1 MLRKGLGVSLVLA
14 AILTGCGRA
23 SLPSTAT
30 SANGAGSAALA
41 AQAAANGIPE
51 ADQPALQAALDE
63 ISSEFMEDGEVRM
76 MAPPVTPS
84 EAQVKGGFWY
94 KSFVNSGIL
103 RGIGY
108 TMAAWP
114 VKRHFSKP
122 SKKDTIAPVRGAE
135 LEALKATLQ
144 PGDVIQCGND
154 GSFVHAI
161 MYLGDDKIVHAL
173 AQAGFGKSSIGV
185 RAETLTEYFNRTE
198 RDKVVVLRPKWTPE
212 QLGIAHDYAMSQVG
226 KKYDTLFLTDS
237 DDRHYCTE
245 LVYQCLT
252 RAGVAKIQPKLA
264 KFKWRLV
271 TNEEIRKSADLQL
284 VSRRNAD

>member
-1 MLRKGLGVSLVLA
+1 MLRKGLGIGLVLA
-14 AILTGCGRA
+14 AVLAGCGRA
-23 SLPSTAT
+23 NVATTGTA
-30 SANGAGSAALA
+30 AAAGGSSALA
-41 AQAAANGIPE
+41 AQAAANGLPAAE
-51 ADQPALQAALDE
+51 LPALQAALDE
-63 ISSEFMEDGEVRM
+63 LSSEFMEDGEVRM
-76 MAPPVTPS
+76 MAPPVVPS

-94 KSFVNSGIL
+94 QSMVKSSVL

-108 TMAAWP
+108 GLAAWP

-122 SKKDTIAPVRGAE
+122 SAKDTIAPVRGAE
-135 LEALKATLQ
+135 LEALKASLQ

-161 MYLGDDKIVHAL
+161 FYLGDDRIVHAL
-173 AQAGFGKSSIGV
+173 AQAGFGKKSIGV
-185 RAETLTEYFNRTE
+185 IDETLTAYFNRVE

-212 QLGIAHDYAMSQVG
+212 QLGIAHDYAMAQVG

-252 RAGVAKIQPKLA
+252 RAGVAKIQPKVA

-271 TNEEIRKSADLQL
+271 TNEEIRRSADLQL
-284 VSRRNAD
+284 VSRRNAE